1 MRLNLGYKLNGAI
14 FLTFFVIVIIF
25 TAIYVPY
32 QNRRVKDITHN
43 IEGVISILIDRDKDP
58 LSNEI
63 YQNLVE
69 ALNTRIE
76 GMLKLKDMLLIN
88 VYNKDGKLLASRGEY
103 PPDRQEL
110 SGVEINSLK
119 NDTEIHYNNW
129 HGQYTIIYTRELQII
144 GERIGFIRI
153 YISMEGVKKEL
164 RVSYLILGCMLA
176 SILITML
183 GLLNFFLFRVIIK
196 PIVNLSEAM
205 DQMQTGKIEQHYNV
219 ISNDEIGDLSRAF
232 NRMSWALAISY
243 QELESQRKEL
253 QETKNYLSNII
264 NSMPSMLLGVDI
276 DMNVTQW
283 NTQVEKIT
291 GLPAAAASG
300 KKLADIF
307 PQLAGEIDNVR
318 QAMSD
323 RVAKKNEDV
332 TLEIHG
338 GKIFMDV
345 TVYPLTENGV
355 GGAVIRIDDVTARK
369 NTEDALLESEEKY
382 RLVVDNANDG
392 IVVIQD
398 GKIKFA
404 NPRVVEVCG
413 YTMDEL
419 IGMNFID
426 LVAGEDK
433 DLTLRNY
440 MSRVEGKGASKAY
453 IFRIINRAGEKL
465 WVDIN
470 IIMITWNGR
479 PASLNFM
486 RDITRQKKT
495 EEQLQQAQKMEAV
508 GTLAGGIAH
517 DFNNL
522 LQAIQGYAQLLLLNK
537 EKSRLAQRELEEILG
552 AAKRGGELTRQ
563 MLMFSR
569 KVESNMQPTDLNIE
583 VKKVEKILSRTI
595 PKMIV
600 IQVKVADD
608 LNTVNADAGQIE
620 QVLINLALNAR
631 DAMKDGG
638 KILIET
644 KNVML
649 DRDYC
654 ETHLLEKPGKYVLL
668 SFSDTGHGISKDAL
682 GHIFEPFFTTKR
694 VGEGTGLGLAM
705 VYGIIM
711 NHRGAI
717 QCNSIPGK
725 GTTFEIYLPAI
736 ESFKTPSVSDSIE
749 MPKGGSETI
758 LLVDDEAVLRD
769 IGKQILEK
777 FGYTVLTAV
786 DGEKALDIY
795 RSKLAVIDLV
805 ILDLIMPGMGGIK
818 CLAELLKINPEIKV
832 IISSGYS
839 IDGGEDS
846 PSKGAKGFIKK
857 PYILEGMLKE
867 VRRVLDKSQVPF

>member
-1 MRLNLGYKLNGAI
+1 MRLNLGYKINGAI
-14 FLTFFVIVIIF
+14 FFTFFVIVIIF
-25 TAIYVPY
+25 TSIYVPY
-32 QNRRVKDITHN
+32 QNRRVKEITHN

-63 YQNLVE
+63 YQNLID
-69 ALNTRIE
+69 ALNLRIE
-76 GMLKLKDMLLIN
+76 GMLKLKDMLLIS
-88 VYNKDGKLLASRGEY
+88 VYNKNGKLLASKGEY

-110 SGVEINSLK
+110 SGAEINDLK
-119 NDTEIHYNNW
+119 NNTEIHYDNW
-129 HGQYTIIYTRELQII
+129 HGQYTIIYTRELRII
-144 GERIGFIRI
+144 SERIGFIRT
-153 YISMEGVKKEL
+153 YVSMKGVKEEL
-164 RVSYLILGCMLA
+164 RVSYLILGGMLA
-176 SILITML
+176 CILITML
-183 GLLNFFLFRVIIK
+183 GLLNFFLSRVIIK
-196 PIVNLSEAM
+196 PIITLSEAM
-205 DQMQTGKIEQHYNV
+205 EQMQTGKFEQQHNS
-219 ISNDEIGDLSRAF
+219 ITNDEIGDLSGAF
-232 NRMSWALAISY
+232 NRMSWALTTSY
-243 QELESQRKEL
+243 QELDSQRKEL

-264 NSMPSMLLGVDI
+264 NSMPSMLLGI
-276 DMNVTQW
+276 DTEMNVTQW
-283 NTQVEKIT
+283 NAQAEKIT
-291 GLPAAAASG
+291 GMPASAASG
-300 KKLADIF
+300 KKLADVF
-307 PQLAGEIDNVR
+307 PQLAGEIDNLR

-323 RVAKKNEDV
+323 RVAKKDEDV
-332 TLEIHG
+332 TFEIHG
-338 GKIFMDV
+338 EKIFMDV
-345 TVYPLTENGV
+345 TVYPLTENGI
-355 GGAVIRIDDVTARK
+355 GGAVIRVDDVTERK

-392 IVVIQD
+392 IAIIQD
-398 GKIKFA
+398 GKIEFA
-404 NPRVVEVCG
+404 NPRIVEVSG
-413 YTMDEL
+413 YNMDEL
-419 IGMNFID
+419 IGMHFLD
-426 LVAGEDK
+426 LVAEEDK
-433 DLTLRNY
+433 EVILKNY
-440 MSRVEGKGASKAY
+440 MSRVEGRAAPKEY
-453 IFRIINRAGEKL
+453 IFRIINRSGEKL
-465 WVDIN
+465 WVDIH

-569 KVESNMQPTDLNIE
+569 KVESNKQPTDLNIE

-595 PKMIV
+595 PKMIE
-600 IQVKVADD
+600 IQVKTAYDLYTVDADP
-608 LNTVNADAGQIE
+608 GQIE

-644 KNVML
+644 ENVML
-649 DRDYC
+649 DIEYC

-668 SFSDTGHGISKDAL
+668 SFSDTGHGINKDAL
-682 GHIFEPFFTTKR
+682 GHIFEPFFTTKK

-711 NHRGAI
+711 NHKGSI
-717 QCNSIPGK
+717 HCYSIPGM
-725 GTTFEIYLPAI
+725 GTTFKIYLPAMESLKVPSATDTI
-736 ESFKTPSVSDSIE
+736 ET
-749 MPKGGSETI
+749 PKGGAETI

-769 IGKQILEK
+769 IGKQILEN

-795 RSKLAVIDLV
+795 RRRPAGIDLI

-818 CLAELLKINPEIKV
+818 CLAELLRINPEVRV

-839 IDGGEDS
+839 VNGGEDS

-857 PYILEGMLKE
+857 PYIFEGMLKE
-867 VRRVLDKSQVPF
+867 VRRVLDER